1 MLDEKGNPWRRDG
14 RRWCTL
20 YNTVHPPPSI
30 PPPVPL
36 FSFQSSSPIRIN
48 LNHYCATYEATEEG
62 ELRWLVDAISVHSAA
77 TLKRLEN
84 KEGAGMTRRVE
95 RQLKTKALSSPSLP
109 LLCFK
114 LQIKLLVPVSSPKT
128 VDYLTRDFKAMEGQ
142 EELEERGVAAQKKLL
157 PHPPNSSYYP
167 NASLKHRLPSAEC
180 YR

>member
-1 MLDEKGNPWRRDG
+1 
-14 RRWCTL
+14 
-20 YNTVHPPPSI
+20 
-30 PPPVPL
+30 
-36 FSFQSSSPIRIN
+36 
-48 LNHYCATYEATEEG
+48 
-62 ELRWLVDAISVHSAA
+62 
-77 TLKRLEN
+77 
-84 KEGAGMTRRVE
+84 MTRRVE

-128 VDYLTRDFKAMEGQ
+128 VDYLTRDFKAME
-142 EELEERGVAAQKKLL
+142 ELEERGVAAQKKLL